1 MGLIDTVLP
10 ELFRALNLVV
20 IERQPNST
28 FYMVTPAPEWLSGA
42 FDAAP
47 AGERHTLSG
56 AFPFLDDF
64 LQQASGA
71 WKAGPHASIVS
82 GPFAATVNGD
92 DLLLRASALT
102 IDGHALLVIER
113 LVGAADTR
121 PMLQKARQH
130 MLDAEKLARNVTK
143 IHAPARAIAE
153 ALGELNAGTVSPQQ
167 RAIADA
173 LAEASAQLT
182 AAVAEL
188 PAPPPTRRRG
198 QA

>member
-1 MGLIDTVLP
+1 MGLNDAVLP

-28 FYMVTPAPEWLSGA
+28 FYMVTPAPEWLTGA
-42 FDAAP
+42 FAAAP

-71 WKAGPHASIVS
+71 WKAGPHASVVS
-82 GPFAATVNGD
+82 GPFAASVDGD
-92 DLLLRASALT
+92 ELLLRASALT
-102 IDGHALLVIER
+102 IDGHALLVLER
-113 LVGAADTR
+113 LIGAADTR

-130 MLDAEKLARNVTK
+130 LLDTEQLTRK
-143 IHAPARAIAE
+143 IMKVHAPAA
-153 ALGELNAGTVSPQQ
+153 
-167 RAIADA
+167 AIADA
-173 LAEASAQLT
+173 VGELTTSALSPAQRVIADALTAASAQLA

-188 PAPPPTRRRG
+188 PEPAPVRRRG
-198 QA
+198 QG

>member
-1 MGLIDTVLP
+1 MGLNDTVLP

-20 IERQPNST
+20 IEREPNST
-28 FYMVTPAPEWLSGA
+28 FYMVTPAPAWLSGA

-47 AGERHTLSG
+47 VGERHTLSG

-82 GPFAATVNGD
+82 GPFSATVDGD

-113 LVGAADTR
+113 LIGAADTR

-130 MLDAEKLARNVTK
+130 MLDAEQLTRNVAK
-143 IHAPARAIAE
+143 LHAPTAAVA
-153 ALGELNAGTVSPQQ
+153 AAVGELNAGDLSPQQ
-167 RAIADA
+167 RTIAETLTDA
-173 LAEASAQLT
+173 CRQLT
-182 AAVAEL
+182 AAMAGL
-188 PAPPPTRRRG
+188 PEPPPARRRG